1 MCVPEHVCSHA
12 GRRSLFRA
20 IEQSD
25 MEGKLKMHLEQKVNT
40 VNSAEQRVYC
50 AFSF

>member
-20 IEQSD
+20 IEQFD
-25 MEGKLKMHLEQKVNT
+25 VEWELKMHLEQKDENEVNL
-40 VNSAEQRVYC
+40 A
-50 AFSF
+50 